1 MKPKKTVDW
10 LIDAQQ
16 KAIELFECYRSISEK
31 DVYELLGLNPALA
44 AVRGGLPDH
53 GERVTYGGI
62 IRYVSSIAHNY
73 YDIDSYAFE
82 YRHDPERV
90 IKPGEFVFE
99 TKKDITEEFREK
111 SELNEVVNDASNY
124 YHHALNR
131 LNVGKENNSM
141 PTEGLRHYRS
151 IISQG
156 IIQKAEKELTD
167 ILLEK
172 GFFTAQDVHNA
183 LGINKPADDK
193 RKLVEFD
200 VFDRLAMPERVK
212 NEIIRNV
219 DDAFSSVYQP
229 YEDLPCTLYPVRM
242 WTTPNGYTTVE
253 WEDGTKTTAKAENEA
268 NATEYGG
275 FCACVVKKLYG
286 STSNGIYYM
295 NRSINN
301 VAWPAKKKQIE
312 RDKMKKLHA
321 DKIEAEKKYREKVI
335 RNKMD
340 DIRLE
345 REAERRLAQQKDGE
359 E

>member
-1 MKPKKTVDW
+1 MKPKKTMNW

-16 KAIELFECYRSISEK
+16 KAIELFKCYHSISEK
-31 DVYELLGLNPALA
+31 DVYELLELNPAFA
-44 AVRGGLPDH
+44 DNYSRVWPSH
-53 GERVTYGGI
+53 GKKATYGDI
-62 IRYVSSIAHNY
+62 CRYVSNIAHNY
-73 YDIDSYAFE
+73 YDIDSYVFE

-90 IKPGEFVFE
+90 IEPGEVVFK
-99 TKKDITEEFREK
+99 TKKDILEEFREK
-111 SELNEVVNDASNY
+111 SELNDVVNDASNY
-124 YHHALNR
+124 YHHALNM
-131 LNVGKENNSM
+131 NNIEKENDSM
-141 PTEGLRHYRS
+141 PTEGLRRYHS
-151 IISQG
+151 TISHR

-172 GFFTAQDVHNA
+172 GFFTAQDVNHV

-200 VFDRLAMPERVK
+200 RLAMPERAK

-219 DDAFSSVYQP
+219 DEAFSSVYQP
-229 YEDLPCTLYPVRM
+229 SENLPYMLYPVRM

-286 STSNGIYYM
+286 STSKGIYFM

-312 RDKMKKLHA
+312 RDKMKKRHA
-321 DKIEAEKKYREKVI
+321 DKIEAEKKCREKVI

-345 REAERRLAQQKDGE
+345 REAERRLAQQKGGE